1 MTDALLTLL
10 HWPWTQ
16 VSLLEKKKKKVK
28 YPKLFTGSIKRSW
41 DIELAIFIIVLNSLA
56 NTTSNNN
63 MCNCV
68 VIAPMEVPIGYRI
81 ISPNY
86 EAQIAEI

>member
-1 MTDALLTLL
+1 M
-10 HWPWTQ
+10 
-16 VSLLEKKKKKVK
+16 
-28 YPKLFTGSIKRSW
+28 KRSW
-41 DIELAIFIIVLNSLA
+41 DIELAIFIIVLNSLV

-68 VIAPMEVPIGYRI
+68 VIAPMKVPIGCWI

-86 EAQIAEI
+86 WAQIAEI

>member
-1 MTDALLTLL
+1 M
-10 HWPWTQ
+10 
-16 VSLLEKKKKKVK
+16 
-28 YPKLFTGSIKRSW
+28 KRSW
-41 DIELAIFIIVLNSLA
+41 DIELAIFIIVLNSLV

-68 VIAPMEVPIGYRI
+68 VIAPMKVPIGCRI

-86 EAQIAEI
+86 WAQIAEI